1 MEEVVGAGTEG
12 EEVAEGSLPVDL
24 CLAGA
29 EEPAEVTMR
38 GLVHRLVAGR
48 LSGEVVEA
56 AGQQERRHLLGAG
69 ASEEEVAAVVP
80 LTINNFE
87 LQRMNCKVW
96 LL

>member
-1 MEEVVGAGTEG
+1 MVGAGTEG
-12 EEVAEGSLPVDL
+12 EEVAEGSLPVVR

-80 LTINNFE
+80 LTINNLE
-87 LQRMNCKVW
+87 PQGMTSIVW

>member
-1 MEEVVGAGTEG
+1 MVGAGTEG
-12 EEVAEGSLPVDL
+12 EEVTGESLPVVR

-29 EEPAEVTMR
+29 EEPAEVTML

-80 LTINNFE
+80 LTINIFE
-87 LQRMNCKVW
+87 PHGMTSIVW